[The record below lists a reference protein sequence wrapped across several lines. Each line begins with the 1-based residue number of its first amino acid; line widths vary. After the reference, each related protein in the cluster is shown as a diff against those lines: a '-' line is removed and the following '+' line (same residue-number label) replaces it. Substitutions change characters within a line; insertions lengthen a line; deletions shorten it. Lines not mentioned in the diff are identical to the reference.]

1 MKKLALFA
9 LAVGSVVVACAP
21 PTTINLTPSGGGGET
36 GETNETGGGG
46 EGGGETITSP
56 TTGGGGEDKITA
68 HDVYINEVHD
78 SLIPTCG
85 GCHNPDGQ
93 VGAPAFLDYDPELS
107 YSLIKAYPNALTEP
121 AESILITKPPHT
133 GPALSDGQ
141 KELVGK
147 WLSMELA
154 EAGGGGEGGSGGSTG
169 SGTMTEEPITLEG
182 MLEEFAACM
191 DYDLWVASG
200 MDDFPLQQ
208 TNGEGP
214 CMSCHNTGTGALWLS
229 GDPLETF
236 EKNKIF
242 PYIMRLVTPV
252 YEGSGPVD
260 LAPSQ
265 RLVNKGKEP
274 CANPPICHPK
284 YELTTENKA
293 ALEQFVSTTLQKW
306 QSGACPKP

>member
-1 MKKLALFA
+1 MKKLFVFA
-9 LAVGSVVVACAP
+9 LAAVSVAAACAP
-21 PTTINLTPSGGGGET
+21 PTTINLNPSGGDGGET
-36 GETNETGGGG
+36 GETTETGQGG
-46 EGGGETITSP
+46 EGAGETITGE
-56 TTGGGGEDKITA
+56 TTDPGPGEPTA
-68 HDVYINEVHD
+68 HDVYVDEVHD

-93 VGAPAFLDYDPELS
+93 VGAPVFLDYDKELS
-107 YSLIKAYPNALTEP
+107 YSLIKAYPNVLTEP

-133 GPALSDGQ
+133 GPALSDPQ

-154 EAGGGGEGGSGGSTG
+154 EANGGAGGEGGGSTTG
-169 SGTMTEEPITLEG
+169 STTETTVTLET

-200 MDDFPLQQ
+200 MELFPDQQ

-214 CMSCHNTGTGALWLS
+214 CKSCHNTGTGALWLS
-229 GDPLETF
+229 ADPLETF

-242 PYIMRLVTPV
+242 PYIMRLVSPV
-252 YEGSGPVD
+252 YEGQNATD

-265 RLVNKGKEP
+265 RLVNRGKEI

-284 YELTTENKA
+284 YELTPANKA
-293 ALEQFVSTTLQKW
+293 ALEQFVSTTLTKW